1 MNLENLNQ
9 IANEERDLLKR
20 AKILDEKSEH
30 LAKQRNGMTTLSRFI
45 REMRADGWSSF
56 DDEVNSEIK
65 RVVDSISNDVF
76 RAVEMKFAAEA
87 RELRIEAKLKNQQI
101 KNFLPDSEV
110 L

>member
-1 MNLENLNQ
+1 MNLDDLNR
-9 IANEERDLLKR
+9 ISVEEKDLLEKAKR
-20 AKILDEKSEH
+20 LDNKAEY
-30 LAKQRNGMTTLSRFI
+30 LAKKRNGMVTLSVFI
-45 REMRADGWSSF
+45 KEMGNSYSF
-56 DDEVNSEIK
+56 ENEINSEVK
-65 RVVDSISNDVF
+65 RVTDSISHDVF

>member
-1 MNLENLNQ
+1 MNLDDLNR
-9 IANEERDLLKR
+9 ISVEEKDLLEKAKR
-20 AKILDEKSEH
+20 LDNKAEY
-30 LAKQRNGMTTLSRFI
+30 LAQKRKEMKTLSQFI
-45 REMRADGWSSF
+45 GEMSDRYSF
-56 DDEVNSEIK
+56 EKEINNEVKKVS
-65 RVVDSISNDVF
+65 DSLSHDVF